1 MADQETIIIGGGHNG
16 LICAIVLARAGQRVT
31 VLEAGPKLG
40 GMAAE
45 REFYPG
51 FKSALAQTLYA
62 MPSSLIRELD
72 LTAHG
77 LEFAAEPLSIT
88 PLSIAGTPS
97 RLPPHHSWALMTTIQ
112 RPIPGTSP
120 CWQGSSDSLARQP

>member
-31 VLEAGPKLG
+31 VLEAGSNLG

-45 REFYPG
+45 REFHPG
-51 FKSALAQTLYA
+51 FRSTLAQTLYA
-62 MPSSLIRELD
+62 MPRSLIRELD

-77 LEFAAEPLSIT
+77 LEFATEPLSIT
-88 PLSIAGTPS
+88 PLSIAGTPQS
-97 RLPPHHSWALMTTIQ
+97 ITQVMR
-112 RPIPGTSP
+112 R
-120 CWQGSSDSLARQP
+120 